1 MKLLGY
7 VALPLTMICLLALMV
22 GDADAKRFGGG
33 RSFGSKSSFSNSYK
47 KPTTAAP
54 TSKAA
59 GTTGAAGT
67 QGGFARPGMGLM
79 GGLLA
84 GTFLGSMLGGGG
96 MGGGGGGFLNII
108 IIGAL
113 IYFGI
118 KFFRRRSGGASSIF
132 GQAGAQQNQS
142 ASPQQGS
149 PIDINSRREQNAGSA
164 WDHLSSKP
172 KESPMSAP
180 QGAEQVSPEIGVPAG
195 FDSEDFLE
203 GAKAIYTRLQKSWDS
218 RDLSDIGQFA
228 TAGVVEE
235 IKQQLADDSTPSK
248 TDIMLINARLLEVKE
263 EGSQILATVYY
274 DVLLRESAD
283 QSQPSQVREVW
294 SFVKENNE
302 SAMWKLDG
310 LQQLED

>member
-22 GDADAKRFGGG
+22 GDADARRFGGG
-33 RSFGSKSSFSNSYK
+33 RSFGSKSSFSKSYK
-47 KPTTAAP
+47 KPTTTAP
-54 TSKAA
+54 TSTKAA
-59 GTTGAAGT
+59 GATGAAGA
-67 QGGFARPGMGLM
+67 QSGLARPGMGLM

-96 MGGGGGGFLNII
+96 MGGGGGGGFLNII

-118 KFFRRRSGGASSIF
+118 KFVRRRGGLGAIL
-132 GQAGAQQNQS
+132 GQPGAQQNKS
-142 ASPQQGS
+142 APRQGN
-149 PIDINSRREQNAGSA
+149 PVDINSRREQNSNSA

-203 GAKAIYTRLQKSWDS
+203 GAKAIYTRLQKSWDG
-218 RDLSDIGQFA
+218 RDLSDIEQFA
-228 TAGVVEE
+228 TAGVVAE
-235 IKQQLADDSTPSK
+235 IKQQLADDPSPSK

-274 DVLLRESAD
+274 DVLLREDANE
-283 QSQPSQVREVW
+283 SQPSQIREVW